1 MSEKRPTSRSETMWS
16 CIGLASRGRPR
27 RPPRP
32 HLLLDPAVGGLQ
44 PLAQR
49 DRRLPPQHLTQ
60 PAIVGVTAAHALG
73 AVDMPQRDAV
83 LTRHLDDHPGQLVD
97 RHHLLAAEV
106 ERLLVVRLHEPVD
119 PLDAVIDVA
128 ERPRL
133 LTVAPDLD
141 LPARLDQGHLPAQCG
156 GHLLA
161 AAVVGPVWPVDVVEA
176 NNSSLEAE
184 LAGVVLAQALGDEL
198 FPAVGVLRA

>member
-1 MSEKRPTSRSETMWS
+1 MSEKRPTSRSETIWS
-16 CIGLASRGRPR
+16 CIGLAASGRQE
-27 RPPRP
+27 RPPRR
-32 HLLLDPAVGGLQ
+32 HLLLDPAVGRLE
-44 PLAQR
+44 PLAER
-49 DRRLPPQHLTQ
+49 DRRLPSQHLTQ
-60 PAIVGVTAAHALG
+60 PAIVGVTAANALG
-73 AVDMPQRDAV
+73 AVDVPQRDAV
-83 LTRHLDDHPGQLVD
+83 LARYVDDHPGKLVD
-97 RHHLLAAEV
+97 RHHLVAAEI
-106 ERLLVVRLHEPVD
+106 ERLPVVRLHEPVD

-141 LPARLDQGHLPAQCG
+141 LPARVDCGHLPAQG
-156 GHLLA
+156 RRHLLA
-161 AAVVGPVWPVDVVEA
+161 AAVVGPVWPVDVVKA